1 MIRYSFL
8 FFIIFLIRLLS
19 AFSWGNT
26 TSVVPG
32 WHTTIYPP
40 WFFVSVFHVIWLGIA
55 AAIYFLVEK
64 KGKTVL
70 KKIFLLHVF
79 LSLFVF
85 WDYGYTIPGNYFTE
99 AVFIAAPTI
108 LFFLGQVVF
117 IIGVFKAKVPIVAST
132 ASNN

>member
-1 MIRYSFL
+1 
-8 FFIIFLIRLLS
+8 
-19 AFSWGNT
+19 
-26 TSVVPG
+26 
-32 WHTTIYPP
+32 
-40 WFFVSVFHVIWLGIA
+40 
-55 AAIYFLVEK
+55 VEK